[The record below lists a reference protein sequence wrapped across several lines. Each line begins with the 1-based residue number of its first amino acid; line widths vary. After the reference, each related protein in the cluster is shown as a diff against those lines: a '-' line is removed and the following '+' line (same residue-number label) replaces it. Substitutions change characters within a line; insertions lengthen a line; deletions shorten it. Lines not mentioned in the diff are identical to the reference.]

1 MEDNFNWKK
10 FLILV
15 IIIIIL
21 GIYIGTTYDKKQ
33 TFPIESAVPPK
44 PDLTRPMYY
53 DHSLSEWR
61 YLYRGTPRAK
71 GVDDA
76 KGMSEDD
83 LQKYLEKKIPG
94 YREKTY
100 WGEEYN
106 EEDDEK

>member
-1 MEDNFNWKK
+1 MKGKHDALKM
-10 FLILV
+10 LLLV
-15 IIIIIL
+15 IITIIL

-44 PDLTRPMYY
+44 PDLSRPMYY
-53 DHSLSEWR
+53 DHSQSTWK
-61 YLYRGTPRAK
+61 YLYRGTTTN
-71 GVDDA
+71 GV
-76 KGMSEDD
+76 KTQEGMSEKD
-83 LQKYLEKKIPG
+83 LQDYLEKKIPG